1 MGEGLALSKKTLG
14 ERIRDERQHR
24 NMSQYQLS
32 EQTKTLQAQINA
44 MENGRPNFSKEKLKV
59 VLDCLGIKAHPS
71 DINKYH
77 QECHQVIKMGEIA
90 GIVRQVEFGT
100 VLERPNGEES
110 LSDDAAILIKE
121 VEELKYEIE
130 EWLKRDNKG
139 IKGWISAVDSA
150 RKLFTKVLE
159 II

>member
-44 MENGRPNFSKEKLKV
+44 MENGRPDFSKEKFKV
-59 VLDCLGIKAHPS
+59 VLDYLGIKAHPS

-77 QECHQVIKMGEIA
+77 QECHQVIKMSEIA
-90 GIVRQVEFGT
+90 SIVRQVEF
-100 VLERPNGEES
+100 EHPNGEES
-110 LSDDAAILIKE
+110 LSDEASLMIREI
-121 VEELKYEIE
+121 EELKEEIE
-130 EWLKRDNKG
+130 EWLKAEHKG
-139 IKGWISAVDSA
+139 VKGWIGAVDTG

>member
-1 MGEGLALSKKTLG
+1 MMTQSDYTWGEM
-14 ERIRDERQHR
+14 IRNERQHR

-32 EQTKTLQAQINA
+32 EQTKTLQEQINA
-44 MENGRPNFSKEKLKV
+44 MENGRPSFSKEKFKV
-59 VLDCLGIKAHPS
+59 VLDYLGIKAHPM

-77 QECHQVIKMGEIA
+77 DECHQIVKTGE
-90 GIVRQVEFGT
+90 VEFGT
-100 VLERPNGEES
+100 VLEQPNSEES

-121 VEELKYEIE
+121 VEELKSEIE
-130 EWLKRDNKG
+130 EWLKGEYKG
-139 IKGWISAVDSA
+139 ITGWISAVDSA

>member
-1 MGEGLALSKKTLG
+1 MSDLG
-14 ERIRDERQHR
+14 AEIRDARMAR

-44 MENGRPNFSKEKLKV
+44 MENGRPGFSKEKFKV
-59 VLDCLGIKAHPS
+59 VLDYLGIKAHPS
-71 DINKYH
+71 DINKHH
-77 QECHQVIKMGEIA
+77 QESHQVIKMGE
-90 GIVRQVEFGT
+90 VEFGT
-100 VLERPNGEES
+100 VLEHPNGEES

-121 VEELKYEIE
+121 VEELKDEIE
-130 EWLKRDNKG
+130 EWLSGEYKG
-139 IKGWISAVDSA
+139 VKGWIGAVDTG

>member
-1 MGEGLALSKKTLG
+1 MMTQSDYTWGEMIRN
-14 ERIRDERQHR
+14 ERLHR

-44 MENGRPNFSKEKLKV
+44 MENGRPDFSKEKFKV
-59 VLDCLGIKAHPS
+59 VLDYLGIKARPS

-90 GIVRQVEFGT
+90 GIVRQVEF
-100 VLERPNGEES
+100 EHPNGKES

-130 EWLKRDNKG
+130 EWLKTEHKG

-150 RKLFTKVLE
+150 RKLFNKVLE

>member
-1 MGEGLALSKKTLG
+1 MTQSDYTWGEM
-14 ERIRDERQHR
+14 IRNERQHR

-44 MENGRPNFSKEKLKV
+44 MENGRPDFSKEKFKV
-59 VLDCLGIKAHPS
+59 VLDYLGIKAHPS

-77 QECHQVIKMGEIA
+77 QECHQVIKMGE
-90 GIVRQVEFGT
+90 VEFGT
-100 VLERPNGEES
+100 VLEQPNSEES
-110 LSDDAAILIKE
+110 LSDDAAMLIRE
-121 VEELKYEIE
+121 VEELKEEIE
-130 EWLKRDNKG
+130 KWLKSEYKG
-139 IKGWISAVDSA
+139 VKGWIGAVDTG